1 MINLEHKLH
10 QDMTNAS
17 DEQLELRHD
26 LEVQLLEELKA
37 KKEKEDAENKA
48 ALLKIQ
54 QDFEKMR
61 DYQNALKETA
71 DLREKTEE
79 NKVKVQHLD
88 IEIQVLTMTTDYLN
102 DKREDLTEDKK
113 IADSK
118 NEELR
123 TQLRAQE
130 EIAKK
135 RLQNSLNRNKSVE
148 IKELIANEE
157 MAKAT
162 NDDIAMKLLTERENY
177 DKLMTD
183 KIELVEK
190 LARKTEQLAI
200 DTKEVDEQD
209 KLLAELKAAIE
220 AEQTDVNKLLES
232 VTEERKIK
240 RQEDERNRC
249 VQQENTHLEAKREFI
264 ELNYDYTEV
273 AKNMELG
280 IFQSIVESNND
291 VNATVKGFVDKVG
304 VTKQEVKKLIS
315 QRFSQSY
322 Y

>member
-17 DEQLELRHD
+17 DEQLELRHN